1 MITDKNNKARTEN
14 KMGEKY
20 VWIVHPCKIYGI
32 LASGK
37 PFILVGPEKSP
48 SIIHQGS

>member
-1 MITDKNNKARTEN
+1 MNQN

-20 VWIVHPCKIYGI
+20 VGIVHPCKIYGI

-37 PFILVGPEKSP
+37 PFIPLETPG
-48 SIIHQGS
+48 IITYA